1 MTQDVL
7 SDAMS
12 SINNAVRAG
21 NDYAR
26 ISPTSNLVKNV
37 LIELQQEGY
46 IGVFELIEDG
56 EGNEFKVEV
65 TERINECQSIKPRF
79 SMTNDE
85 YAKWARRYL
94 PARDFG
100 ELIVTT
106 PQGVM
111 THKEA
116 REKQIGGKLLGY
128 VY

>member
-1 MTQDVL
+1 
-7 SDAMS
+7 MS

-21 NDYAR
+21 NEYAR

>member
-21 NDYAR
+21 NEYAR